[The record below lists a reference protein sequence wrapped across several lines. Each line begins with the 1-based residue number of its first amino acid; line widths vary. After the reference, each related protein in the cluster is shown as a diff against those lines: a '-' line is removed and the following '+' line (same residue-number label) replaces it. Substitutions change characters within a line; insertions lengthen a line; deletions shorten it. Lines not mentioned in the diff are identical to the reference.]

1 MATHINAESND
12 THILTLAQWFSPAF
26 PVGGF
31 HFSHGL
37 EYSIDSGAV
46 RDKATLRDWVR
57 DVLVNGSGASD
68 ALFLNAAF
76 GAKSSANLQEIDQ
89 TARAFA
95 ASGERL
101 RESLDM
107 GGAFARI
114 TSHLLGQDFAPA
126 CYPVVVGYGAQK
138 AGLPPLLTTKM
149 YLQAF
154 VTNLASVGMR
164 LIPLG
169 HSDGQALIQ
178 ELLPTCE
185 TVAEAALD
193 GDLSRLSSTSF
204 LSDIA
209 AMRHETQH
217 SRIFRT

>member
-1 MATHINAESND
+1 MATRISPQSLDGHF
-12 THILTLAQWFSPAF
+12 LTLAQWFSPAF
-26 PVGGF
+26 PIGGF

-37 EYSIDSGAV
+37 ELSIDSGAV
-46 RDKATLRDWVR
+46 NDKATLTGWTK
-57 DVLVNGSGASD
+57 DVLEHGSGAND

-76 GAKSSANLQEIDQ
+76 SANTDADLAGIDD

-101 RESLDM
+101 RETLDM
-107 GGAFARI
+107 GRAFARI
-114 TSHLLGQDFAPA
+114 TSHLLGHDFAPG
-126 CYPVVVGYGAQK
+126 CYPVVVGHAAQK
-138 AGLPPLLTTKM
+138 AGLPPLLSTKM
-149 YLQAF
+149 YLQSF

-178 ELLPTCE
+178 ELLPVCE
-185 TVAEAALD
+185 SVAEAAVD

-217 SRIFRT
+217 SRVFRT